1 MDLFLSKLED
11 LINKQQLSESSCML
25 SCPGSCK
32 PPTWHPVHVPHDIL
46 DNVMWSAQL
55 SYMTT
60 PTQNILG
67 SLWALFG
74 MIFLAYQDPF
84 LFLKPCRLIFMNLY
98 FISWVFSHVASSTR
112 SLFHLTKYSSIIL
125 DPFLT

>member
-11 LINKQQLSESSCML
+11 LINKQQLSESS
-25 SCPGSCK
+25 
-32 PPTWHPVHVPHDIL
+32 HVCYHVLDHASPLHDIL

-74 MIFLAYQDPF
+74 MIFLA
-84 LFLKPCRLIFMNLY
+84 
-98 FISWVFSHVASSTR
+98 
-112 SLFHLTKYSSIIL
+112 
-125 DPFLT
+125 